1 MEAKQRKNY
10 LDNIRWITILIVVV
24 YHVFYYYNNLGT
36 TPMFE
41 GLHETTG
48 VTFSAVF
55 QYAVYQWFMVLLFI
69 VSGICARY
77 TLEKKTVKQFI
88 KSKVDKLLIPS
99 TLGVMAIH
107 WIDGYCV
114 SLQFMT
120 GPEAEKIPGFVKY
133 IIMFAT
139 GIGQLWF
146 LQVLFFNCLLLLLI
160 RKIDR
165 NERFYEACGKANV
178 IVELLLVVVMI
189 LSAQVLNL
197 PIAVYRMCYY
207 PMAFLL
213 GYFVFSHEKVLN
225 DLKKFWY
232 VFMTIGIIFG
242 VIYTVKFYGTF
253 YGDAHVMKAPVSVV
267 HAYFTALGILGFA
280 QNFLNFSNAFTDK
293 MNKYGWAVYMSHI
306 MILLIFNTAIK
317 PFAGVW
323 PMQLIYLLEL
333 VVSLAGSVIMW
344 EIFSRIPV
352 IRLLMYGVRG
362 KKR

>member
-69 VSGICARY
+69 VSGIRARY

-88 KSKVDKLLIPS
+88 KSK
-99 TLGVMAIH
+99 
-107 WIDGYCV
+107 
-114 SLQFMT
+114 
-120 GPEAEKIPGFVKY
+120 
-133 IIMFAT
+133 
-139 GIGQLWF
+139 
-146 LQVLFFNCLLLLLI
+146 
-160 RKIDR
+160 
-165 NERFYEACGKANV
+165 
-178 IVELLLVVVMI
+178 
-189 LSAQVLNL
+189 VLNL

-213 GYFVFSHEKVLN
+213 GYFVFSHEKILN

-232 VFMTIGIIFG
+232 VFMTMGIIFG
-242 VIYTVKFYGTF
+242 VIYTVKLYGTF

-267 HAYFTALGILGFA
+267 HAYFTTLGILGFA